1 LPADAMKL
9 TEQARIFLETERMT
23 LRRLTPADTENL
35 VTLESDPDVM
45 RFLGNGQPTPRLVI
59 ERGTLPRM
67 LGCYEKLGGLG
78 YWAAESNHDGEFLGW
93 FELRPHGHGPSDDVE
108 LGYRLRS
115 RIWGRGYATEGAAA
129 VIAKGF
135 REFGVR
141 RVFATT
147 MAVNV
152 PSRRVLEKCGMR
164 WIRTYYDDTPAE
176 VPGAEH
182 GDVEY
187 ELFHEEWQR
196 AQPARHRK
204 SRARHRKR
212 SG

>member
-1 LPADAMKL
+1 MPADAMTL
-9 TEQARIFLETERMT
+9 TEQVRVFLETERMN
-23 LRRLTPADTENL
+23 LRRLTDADTENL
-35 VTLESDPDVM
+35 IALDSDPAVM

-67 LGCYEKLGGLG
+67 LGCYDRYAGLG
-78 YWAAESNHDGEFLGW
+78 YWAAESKSEGEFLGW
-93 FELRPHGHGPSDDVE
+93 FELRPQGNGPFDEVE

-115 RIWGRGYATEGAAA
+115 DAWGWGYATEGAAA
-129 VIAKGF
+129 VISKGF

-141 RVFATT
+141 KVFATT
-147 MAVNV
+147 MAVNT

-164 WIRTYYDDTPAE
+164 CIRTYYEDVPEAF
-176 VPGAEH
+176 PGAEH

-204 SRARHRKR
+204 SPPRHRKR
-212 SG
+212 SR

>member
-1 LPADAMKL
+1 MTLI
-9 TEQARIFLETERMT
+9 EQLRLFVETERMT
-23 LRRLTPADTENL
+23 LRRLTHADTENL
-35 VTLESDPDVM
+35 IALDSDPAVM

-67 LGCYEKLGGLG
+67 LASYDRYAGLG
-78 YWAAESNHDGEFLGW
+78 YWAAESKNDGEFLGW
-93 FELRPHGHGPSDDVE
+93 FELRPSGNGPFDDVE

-115 RIWGRGYATEGAAA
+115 EVWGRGYATEGAAA
-129 VIAKGF
+129 VIRKGF
-135 REFGVR
+135 LEFGVR

-147 MAVNV
+147 MAVNT

-164 WIRTYYDDTPAE
+164 WIRTYHDDSPDA

-204 SRARHRKR
+204 PPPRHRKR
-212 SG
+212 AR

>member
-1 LPADAMKL
+1 MTL
-9 TEQARIFLETERMT
+9 TEQVRVFLETERMV
-23 LRRLTPADTENL
+23 LRRLTRADAENL
-35 VTLESDPDVM
+35 VALDSDPAVM

-67 LGCYEKLGGLG
+67 LGCYERFRGLG
-78 YWAAESNHDGEFLGW
+78 YWAAESKASGQFLGW
-93 FELRPHGHGPSDDVE
+93 FELRPHSVGPPDEVE

-115 RIWGRGYATEGAAA
+115 EVWGRGYATEGAHAA
-129 VIAKGF
+129 IDKGF

-147 MAVNV
+147 MAVNT

-164 WIRTYYDDTPAE
+164 WVRTFYEDTPSPI
-176 VPGAEH
+176 VGAEH

-187 ELFHEEWQR
+187 ELERLDWQR
-196 AQPARHRK
+196 SQPPRHRKEQARHRK
-204 SRARHRKR
+204 GSTRR
-212 SG
+212 